1 MKTKFTMLIALIL
14 MATTGI
20 YAQGMQRRSVP
31 ERVKATMDKL
41 VTPLNLSGDQVSK
54 TDSVFTEFYTAQGKM
69 MEDARAAGNRP
80 DRAAFQKLA
89 DDRDAKLK
97 DIFTGD
103 QYTKFKNEVEAT
115 LRPQRRQGNGN
126 NGGGGGNN

>member
-1 MKTKFTMLIALIL
+1 MKTKITMLFAFIL

-41 VTPLNLSGDQVSK
+41 TPALNLDASQQTK
-54 TDSVFTEFYTAQGKM
+54 TDSVFTDYYNAQMKM
-69 MEDARAAGNRP
+69 FQDARESGNRP
-80 DRAAFQKLA
+80 DRSQFEKMMQ
-89 DDRDAKLK
+89 DRDAKLK
-97 DIFTGD
+97 DIFTAD

-115 LRPQRRQGNGN
+115 LRPQRQNRDSSNR
-126 NGGGGGNN
+126 

>member
-1 MKTKFTMLIALIL
+1 MKTKITMLVALIL

-41 VTPLNLSGDQVSK
+41 TPALNLNADQQTK
-54 TDSVFTEFYTAQGKM
+54 TDSVFSNYYTAQMKM
-69 MEDARAAGNRP
+69 FEDARASGNRP
-80 DRAAFQKLA
+80 DRSEFQKMT

-97 DIFTGD
+97 DIFTAD
-103 QYTKFKNEVEAT
+103 QYTKFKGGVEDS
-115 LRPQRRQGNGN
+115 LRPQRQNRGNQ
-126 NGGGGGNN
+126 